1 MTLRAID
8 LSRPLENGSES
19 YAGASGV
26 HIVRDAEPGKDGYTL
41 SHFSHL
47 AAHCGTHI
55 DSPCHFIAGGGD
67 LPTIGLPLLEA
78 VVIRVDGSP
87 ADVDA
92 FATVE
97 PLAGRAILVRTGWD
111 ARIGTPGYYEE
122 APFLT
127 PEAAAFLVEQKIGL
141 LGLDSPSPDRFGSPD
156 YPVHRAILGAG
167 IPIVEGLVNLGALPR
182 GGVRVW
188 FLAFPLPVAGIEASP
203 VRAAAILVE

>member
-19 YAGASGV
+19 YAGAPGV
-26 HIVRDAEPGKDGYTL
+26 RIARDAEPDRDGYTL

-55 DSPCHFIAGGGD
+55 DSPSHFIAGGGD
-67 LPTIGLPLLEA
+67 LPAIGLPLLEA
-78 VVIRVDGSP
+78 VVVDVQASP
-87 ADVDA
+87 IDAGA
-92 FATVE
+92 FAAAA

-167 IPIVEGLVNLGALPR
+167 IPIVEGLVNLGGLPD
-182 GGVRVW
+182 GGAQLW

-203 VRAAAILVE
+203 VRAAAILAE